1 VASHHP
7 SVTDRLAD
15 DPTLFYDPLSYA
27 AYDDPYELYRELRD
41 RAPVYYNARRD
52 LWVVSR
58 YEDVSA
64 CLRNYEQLVN
74 TMGDDIDETH
84 ETYGPGQLIALD
96 PPHHTRVRNVL
107 DPLFAPDKV
116 RAMQQQIRRTSR
128 ELLAQMREEGEADFA
143 TDFALPLVF
152 DVSLRLLGV
161 PATESGYWQNHL
173 VRSMARSIG
182 HLGIPG
188 DAAASNREVEER
200 LGEILSRRRE
210 EIKRG
215 ANTDTSDVISLLVFA
230 GDKGVIDEAE
240 QAGLA
245 HLVLSASTDVSAALL
260 TNCIAVLDRF
270 PGLQVYLHR
279 NPSTADAFVEETLR
293 YESPAQ
299 NLSRQTATEISVR
312 GVTIPENAR
321 VVLLIAS
328 ANRDER
334 VYPNPDR
341 FDISRTFT
349 TDNKI
354 LAFGEGIHSCIGES
368 LARLTAKV
376 AVEELV
382 VRLDGDE
389 MRVTGVPRRWA
400 KQMVRGFAKLPV
412 EFVSSKP
419 VAPIRKKHIS
429 SLHIETVKHRTT
441 TVTLTTREF
450 EADVRV
456 TGKKVIAEGVVAL
469 TLREVNDFPLPRW
482 DPGSH
487 VDLILAEAPTRQY
500 SLCGDVNDRYAWRLG
515 ILRDP
520 SGTGG
525 SLYVHDKL
533 QPGDAVRIRGPRNN
547 FQLVESPGY
556 LFIAGGIGI
565 TPILPMIADAER
577 AGAEWQLVYGG
588 RQRAS
593 MAFLDELDRYG
604 EKVAVLPQDE
614 TGLLD
619 LDTLLGR
626 PLADTKVYCCGPEPL
641 LSAVEQRCA
650 SWPSKSLHVERFVA
664 KPLTEPLLSEAFE
677 VYLEQSE
684 LTLDVPPERSILDVV
699 EEAGVG
705 VLSSCGEGTC
715 GTCETRVVEG
725 VPDHRDSVLDE
736 EERQANDCMMI
747 CISRSRTPRLV
758 LDL

>member
-7 SVTDRLAD
+7 PVTDRLADD

-64 CLRNYEQLVN
+64 CLRNHDQLVN
-74 TMGDDIDETH
+74 IMGDDVDETH

-107 DPLFAPDKV
+107 EPLFAPDKI

-128 ELLAQMREEGEADFA
+128 ELLAQMREKVEADFA

-152 DVSLRLLGV
+152 DVSLRLLGA
-161 PATESGYWQNHL
+161 PASESVYWRDHL
-173 VRSMARSIG
+173 VRSMARTIG
-182 HLGIPG
+182 QLGVPG

-200 LGEILSRRRE
+200 LGEILSRRRD

-215 ANTDTSDVISLLVFA
+215 ANTDTSDVISLLVSA

-260 TNCIAVLDRF
+260 TNCMAVLDRF
-270 PGLQVYLHR
+270 PGLQAYLHR
-279 NPSTADAFVEETLR
+279 NPSTASAFVEETLR

-349 TDNKI
+349 THNKI
-354 LAFGEGIHSCIGES
+354 LAFGDGIHSCIGAS
-368 LARLTAKV
+368 LARLTAKG

-389 MRVTGVPRRWA
+389 MRVTGMPRRWA

-456 TGKKVIAEGVVAL
+456 EGKKVVAEGVATL
-469 TLREVNDFPLPRW
+469 ILREVNDFPLPRW

-487 VDLILAEAPTRQY
+487 VDLILGEAPTRQY
-500 SLCGDVNDRYAWRLG
+500 SLCGDVNDRYAWR
-515 ILRDP
+515 
-520 SGTGG
+520 
-525 SLYVHDKL
+525 
-533 QPGDAVRIRGPRNN
+533 
-547 FQLVESPGY
+547 Y

-565 TPILPMIADAER
+565 TPILPMIAAAER

-604 EKVAVLPQDE
+604 EKVAVRPQDE

-677 VYLEQSE
+677 VYPEQSE

-699 EEAGVG
+699 EEAGD
-705 VLSSCGEGTC
+705 
-715 GTCETRVVEG
+715 G

>member
-1 VASHHP
+1 
-7 SVTDRLAD
+7 VTDRLAD

-27 AYDDPYELYRELRD
+27 AYDDPYELYRELRN

-64 CLRNYEQLVN
+64 CLRNYEQLVV
-74 TMGDDIDETH
+74 TMGDDVDETH

-96 PPHHTRVRNVL
+96 PPHHTRLRNVL
-107 DPLFAPDKV
+107 EPLFAPDKI
-116 RAMQQQIRRTSR
+116 RAMQQQIRRTSSALVAR
-128 ELLAQMREEGEADFA
+128 MREKGEADFA
-143 TDFALPLVF
+143 TDFALPLVC
-152 DVSLRLLGV
+152 DVSLRLMGA
-161 PATESGYWQNHL
+161 PASESGYWRDHL
-173 VRSMARSIG
+173 VRSMARTIG
-182 HLGIPG
+182 QSGVPD

-210 EIKRG
+210 EIERG
-215 ANTDTSDVISLLVFA
+215 ANTDASDVMSLIVFA
-230 GDKGVIDEAE
+230 GEKGVIDEAE

-260 TNCIAVLDRF
+260 TNCMAVLDRF
-270 PGLQVYLHR
+270 PALQAYLHR
-279 NPSTADAFVEETLR
+279 NPTTADAFVEETLR

-341 FDISRTFT
+341 FDIFRTFT

-354 LAFGEGIHSCIGES
+354 LAFGEGIHSCIGAS
-368 LARLTAKV
+368 LARLTAKG

-382 VRLDGDE
+382 ARLDGDE
-389 MRVTGVPRRWA
+389 MRVTGMPRRWA

-419 VAPIRKKHIS
+419 EAPIRKKHIS
-429 SLHIETVKHRTT
+429 SLHIETIKHRTT

-456 TGKKVIAEGVVAL
+456 EGKKVIAEGVL
-469 TLREVNDFPLPRW
+469 TLILREINDFPLPRW

-487 VDLILAEAPTRQY
+487 VDLILGEAPTRQY

-533 QPGDAVRIRGPRNN
+533 QTGDAVRIRGPRNN
-547 FQLVESPGY
+547 FQLVESPRY

-565 TPILPMIADAER
+565 TPILPMIAAAER

-619 LDTLLGR
+619 LDTMLGR

-664 KPLTEPLLSEAFE
+664 KPLSEPLLSEAFE

-715 GTCETRVVEG
+715 GTCETRVVDG
-725 VPDHRDSVLDE
+725 LPDHRDSVLDE

-747 CISRSRTPRLV
+747 CISRSRTRRLV